1 MSFECMTW
9 AVKQDTGSIATKLV
23 LLLLAN
29 RVNHDSGLCI
39 PRIKFVAQEASAS
52 EETVKRALKDLA
64 DKGFIQIIPRFKDGV
79 QLSNSYKMGMEG
91 VGTICAQGGQV
102 EGGGIN
108 LSPRG
113 DQFEPRVGSKTP
125 PRITR
130 KDNQEEEPLP
140 PNPPQAG
147 GARTRK
153 PTAAQQE
160 KQELE
165 QLVKDIYQA
174 YPRKV
179 GPAAAMKSIE
189 KACKLIDPKEL
200 LQAVR
205 DYEAATSQW
214 PEADR
219 DYIPMPTTWFNQ
231 QRWMEDRKEW
241 TRKIPR
247 AQSSEAAKAP
257 AELPKWKTDRIAMAE
272 DAVRLAE
279 RELRSLTAQG
289 FTRQTCGLRFG
300 DADDKLLRA
309 RQKLAAERGEL
320 VPGLAPETGATG
332 LGS

>member
-1 MSFECMTW
+1 MALFLSQVAYW
-9 AVKQDTGSIATKLV
+9 ASRAEGSVWLTHEGMRQQTGLTKE
-23 LLLLAN
+23 
-29 RVNHDSGLCI
+29 
-39 PRIKFVAQEASAS
+39 QQ
-52 EETVKRALKDLA
+52 DLA
-64 DKGFIQIIPRFKDGV
+64 AKKLMAMGVLEKTLKGLPAKIHYAIDFDRLEELLMGGEVEDHPQPRLRETLNQGSGKAANQMSGNTPTGLRESRNHTNEEIQDKIQDEI
-79 QLSNSYKMGMEG
+79 QH
-91 VGTICAQGGQV
+91 
-102 EGGGIN
+102 
-108 LSPRG
+108 
-113 DQFEPRVGSKTP
+113 
-125 PRITR
+125 
-130 KDNQEEEPLP
+130 P

-179 GPAAAMKSIE
+179 GPAAAMKAIE

-247 AQSSEAAKAP
+247 AQSPEAAKAP

-289 FTRQTCGLRFG
+289 FTRQTCGFRFG